1 MHIRSMQIRRMHS
14 PPEIRQIYPVIYAL
28 FCALLA
34 LSWAAWAASAA
45 PSTPAADA
53 RASSGIIL
61 ELNDSTVNET
71 IALYPFFVLDVY
83 KPLCNPCQRMKQAI
97 NELSIELGSQA
108 VFGMIDGRYNQTTER
123 VYNVIGHPT
132 LLVFLNG
139 TLVDKMQ
146 GFASKKYIVD
156 RLKVRNPELNTS
168 AVAYQ

>member
-1 MHIRSMQIRRMHS
+1 MQTRQIRNQ
-14 PPEIRQIYPVIYAL
+14 PKVYQVYPVAYAL
-28 FCALLA
+28 LCALLA
-34 LSWAAWAASAA
+34 LSWAASAA

-53 RASSGIIL
+53 EASSGIVL

-83 KPLCNPCQRMKQAI
+83 KPLCNPCQRMKQAV

-108 VFGMIDGRYNQTTER
+108 AFGMIDGSLNQTIER
-123 VYNVIGHPT
+123 GYNITSYPT

-139 TLVDKMQ
+139 TLVDRMG

-156 RLKVRNPELNTS
+156 RLKLKNPGLNTS

>member
-1 MHIRSMQIRRMHS
+1 MQI
-14 PPEIRQIYPVIYAL
+14 IQIHNRPKVYQVCPVAYAL
-28 FCALLA
+28 LCALLA
-34 LSWAAWAASAA
+34 LSWAASAA

-53 RASSGIIL
+53 GAGSGIVL

-97 NELSIELGSQA
+97 NELSIELGGQA
-108 VFGMIDGRYNQTTER
+108 AFGMIDGRYNQTTER
-123 VYNVIGHPT
+123 VYNITGHPT

-146 GFASKKYIVD
+146 GFASKKYVVD
-156 RLKVRNPELNTS
+156 RLKVRNPGLNTS
-168 AVAYQ
+168 AVTFQ

>member
-1 MHIRSMQIRRMHS
+1 MQIRLMQIRWMHS

-28 FCALLA
+28 LCALLA
-34 LSWAAWAASAA
+34 LSWAASAA
-45 PSTPAADA
+45 PSTLAADA
-53 RASSGIIL
+53 GASSGIVL

-71 IALYPFFVLDVY
+71 VALYPFFVLDVY
-83 KPLCNPCQRMKQAI
+83 KPLCNPCQRMKQAV

-108 VFGMIDGRYNQTTER
+108 AFGMIDGSLNQTIER
-123 VYNVIGHPT
+123 GYNITSYPT

-139 TLVDKMQ
+139 TLVDRMG

-156 RLKVRNPELNTS
+156 RLKLKNPGLNTS

>member
-1 MHIRSMQIRRMHS
+1 MQIRFMQIRRMQS
-14 PPEIRQIYPVIYAL
+14 PPEICQVYPVIRAL
-28 FCALLA
+28 LCALLA
-34 LSWAAWAASAA
+34 LSWAASAA

-53 RASSGIIL
+53 GAGSGTII
-61 ELNDSTVNET
+61 ELNDSTVNES

-83 KPLCNPCQRMKQAI
+83 KPLCNPCQRMKQAV

-108 VFGMIDGRYNQTTER
+108 AFGMIDGSFNQTIER
-123 VYNVIGHPT
+123 GYNITSYPT

-139 TLVDKMQ
+139 TLIDRME

-156 RLKVRNPELNTS
+156 RLTLKNPGLNTS